1 MKKYMRFSIVVVAMV
16 MLLSMTSVYVSAA
29 NTTPETIGYEIFV
42 DGRALIP
49 REKDDATAHYFYVS
63 SSTYSVM
70 QISSFGLSNFFD
82 SYDQDQNTT
91 RSNGQYVHHVACRV
105 GTKYSIV
112 NRVYEDGYPWATL
125 SLLTTIVRLVGI
137 YKANGVP
144 IVQLHIPLHRLTCD
158 LVCWYGLHK
167 SNTYNFVRFVDLFI
181 LRCFAK

>member
-125 SLLTTIVRLVGI
+125 FVADYYSPAGGHIQGEWSPDSTVAYTIASPNL
-137 YKANGVP
+137 
-144 IVQLHIPLHRLTCD
+144 
-158 LVCWYGLHK
+158 
-167 SNTYNFVRFVDLFI
+167 
-181 LRCFAK
+181 